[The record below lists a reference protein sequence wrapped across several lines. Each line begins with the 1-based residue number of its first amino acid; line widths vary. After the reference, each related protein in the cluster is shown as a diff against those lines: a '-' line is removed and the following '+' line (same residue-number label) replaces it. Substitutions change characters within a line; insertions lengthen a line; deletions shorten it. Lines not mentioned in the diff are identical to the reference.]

1 MKAVEGSVYS
11 ILDSNTQYMVPIYQR
26 FYSWNEIN
34 CERLWNDIVRMQ
46 KQNKVSHFVGAIVS
60 IVESVIPGTVSK
72 FQVIDGQQ
80 RLTTLTI
87 LLLALRDYISE
98 HPSEAKTTPEGI
110 EELYIKNKASI
121 AKGDDA
127 YKLLLTDKDKDT
139 LICLIEKKPMVSDP
153 STRIIENYSY
163 FSNHIK
169 KKEISPDDVLAAVG
183 KLQIATVTLDRAVGD
198 NPQAIF
204 ESLNSTGKGLSQT
217 DLIRNYVLMGI
228 PATEQECVYSHCWRP
243 MEKLFSSDEIIDELD
258 SFFRDYLTLKNAS
271 ISKISDVYEDFKIYM
286 SKASFASIRELCED
300 LLKFAGYYTDI
311 IYCNS
316 SDSDIKSIYEEI
328 VGLRMTTAYPFLI
341 KVRDD
346 YENKLIDANTFKEI
360 LRLSVSYV
368 FRRGIC
374 DIPTNS
380 LNKTFASLRKS
391 IDETDYLNSFKA
403 ALYYV
408 DDYKRFPND
417 IEFKESFKNKDIYTS
432 NVCNYVLTMLE
443 DYGTKKHT
451 DITGWTIEHIMPQN
465 PNLSDDWRKELGSE
479 WERIHDQYLH
489 KIGNLTLTAYNSEL
503 SDNKFQDK
511 LDMEGG
517 FKESGLRLNE
527 YVILQTNWN
536 ENTINERANILTD
549 KAVNIWPFIN
559 LDDEAKKKYKLSQNT
574 QTEYTIESYPI
585 NAFNKMLYEK
595 MDAAILALDNKIKR
609 EYKKLY
615 IAYKYNKNVVDIIIQ
630 NNGLKLMVNI
640 KFSEVNDPNHVCK
653 DVTEKGHWGI
663 GDTQTFV
670 YHTNEIDQAIE
681 IVKQALQKQK

>member
-1 MKAVEGSVYS
+1 MEVSKGNIYS
-11 ILDSNTQYMVPIYQR
+11 IFNSNTQYMVPIYQR
-26 FYSWNEIN
+26 FYSWEESN
-34 CERLWNDIVRMQ
+34 CERLWNDIVSMQ
-46 KQNKVSHFVGAIVS
+46 KQAKPSHFVGAVVS
-60 IVESVIPGTVSK
+60 IVESAVPGAVAK

-80 RLTTLTI
+80 RLTTLTL
-87 LLLALRDYISE
+87 LLLALRDYISKNPGE
-98 HPSEAKTTPEGI
+98 SATTPEGI
-110 EELYIKNKASI
+110 EQLYIKNNASI
-121 AKGDDA
+121 ASGDSV
-127 YKLLLTDKDKDT
+127 YKLSLTDKDKET
-139 LICLIEKKPMVSDP
+139 LICLIEKKPMIKEP
-153 STRIIENYSY
+153 SKRIIDNYDY
-163 FSNHIK
+163 FCRHIE
-169 KKEISPDDVLAAVG
+169 KKEISADEVLTAVG
-183 KLQIATVTLDRAVGD
+183 KLQIASITLQREYGD

-228 PATEQECVYSHCWRP
+228 NATEQEYVYTHCWRP

-271 ISKISDVYEDFKIYM
+271 ISKIADVYEDFKIYM
-286 SKASFASIRELCED
+286 SKASFASTRELCED

-316 SDSDIKSIYEEI
+316 SDTEIQAIYEEI

-346 YENKLIDANTFKEI
+346 YENKLIDVDVFKEI

-380 LNKTFASLRKS
+380 LNKTFSSLRKS
-391 IDETDYLNSFKA
+391 IDESDYLNSFKA
-403 ALYYV
+403 ALYYM

-417 IEFKESFKNKDIYTS
+417 VEFKESFKNKDIYTS

-443 DYGTKKHT
+443 DFGTKKHT

-465 PNLSDDWRKELGSE
+465 PNLSDDWKKELGVE

-527 YVILQTNWN
+527 YVVLQTNWN
-536 ENTINERANILTD
+536 EKTINERANLLTA
-549 KAVNIWPFIN
+549 KAIDIWPYLN
-559 LDDEAKKKYKLSQNT
+559 LDDATKLKYKPSQNT
-574 QTEYTIESYPI
+574 QTEYSLDSYQL

-595 MDAAILALDNKIKR
+595 MDVAILGLDSKIKR
-609 EYKKLY
+609 EFKKLY
-615 IAYKYNKNVVDIIIQ
+615 ISYKYNKSIVDIIIQ
-630 NNGLKLMVNI
+630 NNGLKLMVNV
-640 KFSEVNDPNHVCK
+640 KFSEVNDPNHICK

-670 YHTNEIDQAIE
+670 YHTNEIDQAID
-681 IVKQALQKQK
+681 IIKQALEKQK